1 MLNYVLQHQV
11 FVPQVSSECPDLIYR
26 LGNQELHFGRREF
39 CLITGFRCGNIP
51 PEDSR
56 QSCFTFRVFPEKKLK
71 KTKTVKSIELWRVL
85 MDEKRWVALNDED
98 AVRVCLL
105 VVCELI
111 FMGREEFLNV
121 PHHLLILVE
130 DFFAWNA
137 YPLGEYMWTYFYKRT
152 VNVVPKHADMNLQ
165 LKNDE
170 SKQKQPVTYN
180 LNGFV
185 WALKVSFMGRHMF
198 VCLVIRIICIFN
210 LLS

>member
-26 LGNQELHFGRREF
+26 LGNHELHFGRREF

-130 DFFAWNA
+130 DFFC
-137 YPLGEYMWTYFYKRT
+137 LECI
-152 VNVVPKHADMNLQ
+152 
-165 LKNDE
+165 
-170 SKQKQPVTYN
+170 S
-180 LNGFV
+180 
-185 WALKVSFMGRHMF
+185 MGRIY
-198 VCLVIRIICIFN
+198 VDIFLQKN
-210 LLS
+210 SECGS